1 MADYTVTRPSTSSIS
16 KSPRYERKD
25 VNATGVLVS
34 IGLLIATIG
43 VVYVA
48 AWWILVTF
56 KAPVGGNLTV
66 LPPEPRLEG
75 IDELEAANTSDLNLQ
90 SPRRRLVAEQQQL
103 NRFGWTDREKKIV
116 HIPIRAAMQIAIERK
131 LFPVAIGANSSESNQ
146 SANPSETIDSGK
158 TFPSVIT
165 RSSTLRAD
173 P

>member
-1 MADYTVTRPSTSSIS
+1 MANYTVTRPGSPSIS

-43 VVYVA
+43 VVYFA
-48 AWWILVTF
+48 AWWTLVAF
-56 KAPVGGNLTV
+56 KSPVGGNLTV

-116 HIPIRAAMQIAIERK
+116 HVPIRAAMQIAIERK
-131 LFPVAIGANSSESNQ
+131 LFPVASGTNSSESNQ
-146 SANPSETIDSGK
+146 STSPSETIDSGK
-158 TFPSVIT
+158 TSPSVET
-165 RSSTLRAD
+165 RSSTSRAD